1 VLFQDVRYAL
11 RGLWH
16 TKGFAVIAML
26 CLGFGVGLNTTI
38 FSIVDGV
45 LLKPFPYQDPDRI
58 VNIAGVNHKVGA
70 TASGLSRLDLQDLR
84 AGNKSFVAFGASQG
98 RSLTL
103 SEPGAEPDRFAGA
116 AISWD
121 LFPLLGVSPALGH
134 GFTAEDDRP
143 GAGGVIIISDAVWK
157 ARYHSD
163 PGVLGKT
170 VLVNAIPAV
179 IVGVMPPGFQ
189 YPNSQKVWIPLEPVS
204 ATEPRASRNLL
215 TMARLKPGVTIDLA
229 REDVRAIAGRLAEQ
243 YPVSNQYWE
252 MQLMTLRERFIPPDI
267 TLVIWLMMAG
277 VTLVL
282 LIACS
287 NVANLMLARASAR
300 RREIAVRTAIGAA
313 RGRIIRQLL
322 TESVVLSLTAVPLGI
337 LLAEVGTRMIAAYMP
352 PDQVPYYIHW
362 EIDWRSLGYAVAV
375 AVATAVAFGLFPAL
389 QMTRGNLHESLKEGT
404 RGNSARRSLLRSTLV
419 VVQVALALVA
429 LVGALLFVR
438 TFQNLDGYNFGFDVR
453 PLMTMR
459 FAMPGA
465 EYDAGDAKLRRV
477 QDIVEKVEALAGVQA
492 AFASNY
498 VPLSGGG
505 GGGQV
510 LIEGRPEEHGSQ
522 AQISFIG
529 VTPHYLKTLS
539 VPLVS
544 GRDFTDAEGFS
555 HSMVAVINEGMAKKF
570 WPDRNPVGAR
580 FRMDLAG
587 EAGSDSFTVIGMA
600 RDTKLYGVD
609 PEGIDSPTPVA
620 FVPYAYQQTLTMG
633 LTIRVAGDPAS
644 ITGNVRA
651 ALRAADPNLPLYQAR
666 TMDDQRR
673 LNYWQYGLYGWI
685 FGTIGVVGMLLAGIG
700 LYGVLSYSVAQR
712 TQEIGVRVAMG
723 AGRREVLRLIIGYGV
738 LLSVIGVAA
747 GLVLAPLS
755 TYLSR
760 SLLYNVSPF
769 DPVTF
774 GAVSLFLLVVAVL
787 ASWVPAIRATRVDPL
802 TALRGE

>member
-1 VLFQDVRYAL
+1 MFFQDARYAL

-16 TKGFAVIAML
+16 TKGFAAIAIL

-45 LLKPFPYQDPDRI
+45 LLKPFPYEDPDRI
-58 VNIAGVNHKVGA
+58 VNVAGVNHKVGA

-103 SEPGAEPDRFAGA
+103 SDPGAEPDRYAGA

-121 LFPLLGVSPALGH
+121 LFPLLGVAPALGH

-143 GAGGVIIISDAVWK
+143 GAGGVVIISDAVWTT
-157 ARYHSD
+157 RYHSD
-163 PGVLGKT
+163 PSVLGRT
-170 VLVNAIPAV
+170 VLINAVPAV

-204 ATEPRASRNLL
+204 ANEPRANRNLL

-243 YPVSNQYWE
+243 YPDSNQDWE
-252 MQLMTLRERFIPPDI
+252 MQLMTLRERFIPPDV

-313 RGRIIRQLL
+313 RGRIVRQLL
-322 TESVVLSLTAVPLGI
+322 TESVVLSLTAVPMGI

-362 EIDWRSLGYAVAV
+362 EMDWRSLGYAVSV

-404 RGNSARRSLLRSTLV
+404 RGNSARRSLLRSALV

-438 TFQNLDGYNFGFDVR
+438 TFENLDGYNFGFDVK

-465 EYDAGDAKLRRV
+465 EYDAEDAKLRRV
-477 QDIVEKVEALAGVQA
+477 QDVVERVEALAGVQA

-522 AQISFIG
+522 VQISFIG
-529 VTPHYLKTLS
+529 VTPHYLKTLG
-539 VPLVS
+539 VPLIS

-555 HSMVAVINEGMAKKF
+555 HSMVAVINQGMAKKF
-570 WPDRNPVGAR
+570 WPDHNPVGAR
-580 FRMDLAG
+580 FRMDVSG
-587 EAGSDSFTVIGMA
+587 EAGAA
-600 RDTKLYGVD
+600 R
-609 PEGIDSPTPVA
+609 SP
-620 FVPYAYQQTLTMG
+620 
-633 LTIRVAGDPAS
+633 
-644 ITGNVRA
+644 
-651 ALRAADPNLPLYQAR
+651 
-666 TMDDQRR
+666 
-673 LNYWQYGLYGWI
+673 
-685 FGTIGVVGMLLAGIG
+685 
-700 LYGVLSYSVAQR
+700 
-712 TQEIGVRVAMG
+712 
-723 AGRREVLRLIIGYGV
+723 
-738 LLSVIGVAA
+738 
-747 GLVLAPLS
+747 
-755 TYLSR
+755 
-760 SLLYNVSPF
+760 
-769 DPVTF
+769 
-774 GAVSLFLLVVAVL
+774 
-787 ASWVPAIRATRVDPL
+787 
-802 TALRGE
+802 